1 MEVSE
6 VGDPEH
12 LQEDEGPR
20 RSPNLQGHQINMA
33 VFPRYPVKSDYR
45 VPETHSHVYCLTVPT
60 IDDRWFQPAETG
72 REDII

>member
-12 LQEDEGPR
+12 LQENEGPR
-20 RSPNLQGHQINMA
+20 RSSDLQGQQIYMA
-33 VFPRYPVKSDYR
+33 VFSWDPVKSDYR